1 MPVEVVPDCGL
12 VDAIDSYYM
21 YVRTRLQQA
30 IVKTPDGTTVT
41 GTYLARGLV
50 MALDWPPKNV
60 EENRFYLLTMQDN
73 PIGRQG
79 YSAAMPMIIHN
90 VIWKAI
96 VIGDELT
103 QGERAENRGTRFR
116 TLWGMKEA
124 LRQAVFPNF
133 TEKLSFSL
141 VNGVWTGVSK
151 NPIEYI
157 TWTPPVVKEMQAQ
170 DAGAVELSAM
180 TRIWDMSDQI
190 LS

>member
-1 MPVEVVPDCGL
+1 MPVEVVPDASL
-12 VDAIDSYYM
+12 IDSIDSYYW
-21 YVRTRLQQA
+21 YVRSRLQSA
-30 IVKTPDGTTVT
+30 VTKLPDGSTAI
-41 GTYLARGLV
+41 GTYKAKGLV
-50 MALDWPPKNV
+50 MALDWPPNNV
-60 EENRFYLLTMQDN
+60 VENVFYLLTMQDN

-79 YSAAMPMIIHN
+79 YSAAMPMIFHN
-90 VIWKAI
+90 VMWKAI

-157 TWTPPVVKEMQAQ
+157 TWTPPVAKEMQAE

-180 TRIWDMSDQI
+180 VRIWDMSDEI
-190 LS
+190 LA